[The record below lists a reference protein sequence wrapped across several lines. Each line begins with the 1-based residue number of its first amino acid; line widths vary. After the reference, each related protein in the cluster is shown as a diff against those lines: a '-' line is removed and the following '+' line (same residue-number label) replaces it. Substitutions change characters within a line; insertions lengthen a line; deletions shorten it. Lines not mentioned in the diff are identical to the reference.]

1 MLPWLHIQGRLRVC
15 VPMMVDGNISGE
27 GGIAGC
33 TPGGTAP
40 TLRPSP
46 HRPPG
51 VTQKR
56 GKNLHNEKMC
66 HFGNG
71 DPARQGPWMAMW
83 VVQAHREKQI
93 GCMGA
98 AEFGLDS
105 TEVQGW
111 ALCPVALGLSCCQ
124 GTSET
129 GNVSRP
135 SAHGTLTDL

>member
-1 MLPWLHIQGRLRVC
+1 
-15 VPMMVDGNISGE
+15 MMVDGNISGE

-40 TLRPSP
+40 LLRQSP
-46 HRPPG
+46 RRPPG

-56 GKNLHNEKMC
+56 GKNLQSEKTC
-66 HFGNG
+66 RFGNG

-98 AEFGLDS
+98 TEFGLKGGA
-105 TEVQGW
+105 VPPGVHL
-111 ALCPVALGLSCCQ
+111 AIP
-124 GTSET
+124 
-129 GNVSRP
+129 P
-135 SAHGTLTDL
+135 SPLM

>member
-1 MLPWLHIQGRLRVC
+1 
-15 VPMMVDGNISGE
+15 
-27 GGIAGC
+27 
-33 TPGGTAP
+33 
-40 TLRPSP
+40 
-46 HRPPG
+46 
-51 VTQKR
+51 
-56 GKNLHNEKMC
+56 MC

-71 DPARQGPWMAMW
+71 DQARQGPWMAMW

-135 SAHGTLTDL
+135 SAHGTLTDLQNGRSRGRIPAECLEQKMLYAYATVCTQGGFTLSRK